1 MLIQAVLEHQR
12 TLNNKRVFKLGKTVC
27 LDCGVMVNYSLK
39 TKISWDATR
48 FLSGAADTK
57 RTNKDIKEEV

>member
-12 TLNNKRVFKLGKTVC
+12 TLNNKRVLKNVC